1 VQWQVVLIG
10 VKWLFDTIP
19 NVLSS
24 ECKLGGHIMESN
36 IYPLDGYRVLDF
48 GTAWAGPQVGM
59 ILADM
64 GAEVIKVE
72 TKTRPDGA
80 RLGRPIIGEHIA
92 GGDKGKWLD
101 IQPIFHGINRNKLSF
116 TIDLK
121 SPKAR
126 DIIYQLVKISDV
138 VLDNSSPGAMGRLGL
153 DHKSLEKVRPNII
166 SISMTGCGETGSL
179 KDALVY
185 APLIISLGGLQGM
198 IGYYGEDTPMGVMF
212 AYGDANASIHAAF
225 ATVAALWHRERT
237 GEGQHIELSES
248 WVVTYLLG
256 EAVMDYS
263 MNGRVTK
270 PMGNRHLHMC
280 PHNAYRCQGNDKW
293 VTIAVKTEE
302 EWGNFCRA
310 IGEPNWT
317 REAKFADLNSR
328 IANQEELDKLITA
341 WTINYSPDEV
351 THILQ
356 QAGVAAM
363 PVMDIADQYSHP
375 FYQERQTYLEVEHPL
390 VGVELLYANPMRL
403 SQTPGDIRR
412 PAPSIGEHNHYVLKE
427 LLGMSDEQIANLM
440 QEKVIY

>member
-1 VQWQVVLIG
+1 
-10 VKWLFDTIP
+10 
-19 NVLSS
+19 
-24 ECKLGGHIMESN
+24 MERK

-48 GTAWAGPQVGM
+48 GTAWAGPQVGL

-80 RLGRPIIGEHIA
+80 RLGRPMTGEDIA

-101 IQPIFHGINRNKLSF
+101 MQPIFHGINRNKLSF

-121 SPKAR
+121 TPKGR

-138 VLDNSSPGAMGRLGL
+138 ALDNSSPGAMERLGL
-153 DHKSLEKVRPNII
+153 DHKSLEQIRPDII
-166 SISMTGCGETGSL
+166 SISLTGCGETGPL
-179 KDALVY
+179 KDTLVY
-185 APLIISLGGLQGM
+185 APLIISLGGLQNM

-225 ATVAALWHRERT
+225 STLAALWHREMT

-248 WVVTYLLG
+248 GVVTCLLG

-270 PMGNRHLHMC
+270 PIGNRHPHMC
-280 PHNAYRCQGNDKW
+280 PHNAYRCQGDDKW
-293 VTIAVKTEE
+293 VTIAVKTEK
-302 EWGNFCRA
+302 EWENFCKT
-310 IGEPNWT
+310 IGEPHWT
-317 REAKFADLNSR
+317 RDAKFADLNGR
-328 IANQEELDKLITA
+328 IAHQEELDKLITT
-341 WTINYSPDEV
+341 WTINNSPDEV
-351 THILQ
+351 TDILQ

-363 PVMDIADQYSHP
+363 PVMDIADQFSHP
-375 FYQERQTYLEVEHPL
+375 FYQERQTYLEIEHPL

-412 PAPSIGEHNHYVLKE
+412 PAPSIGEHNQYVLGE
-427 LLGMSDEQIANLM
+427 LLGMSDEQITRLT

>member
-1 VQWQVVLIG
+1 
-10 VKWLFDTIP
+10 
-19 NVLSS
+19 
-24 ECKLGGHIMESN
+24 MERK
-36 IYPLDGYRVLDF
+36 IYPLDSYRVLDF

-80 RLGRPIIGEHIA
+80 RLGRPMIGEDIA
-92 GGDKGKWLD
+92 GGDEGKWLD
-101 IQPIFHGINRNKLSF
+101 MQPIFHGINRNKLSF

-121 SPKAR
+121 LPKAR

-138 VLDNSSPGAMGRLGL
+138 VLDNSSPGTMERLGL
-153 DHKSLEKVRPNII
+153 DHRSLEKVRPNII
-166 SISMTGCGETGSL
+166 TISLTGCGEAGPL

-185 APLIISLGGLQGM
+185 APLIIALGGLQSM
-198 IGYYGEDTPMGVMF
+198 IGYYGEDTPTNVMS

-248 WVVTYLLG
+248 GVITYLLG
-256 EAVMDYS
+256 EAIMDYS
-263 MNGRVTK
+263 MNGRNTK
-270 PMGNRHLHMC
+270 PMGNRHPHRC
-280 PHNAYRCQGNDKW
+280 PHNAYRCQGDDQW
-293 VTIAVKTEE
+293 VTIVVKTEE
-302 EWGNFCRA
+302 EWRNFCRA
-310 IGEPNWT
+310 IGEPHWT
-317 REAKFADLNSR
+317 REAKFADLNGR

-341 WTINYSPDEV
+341 WTINYSPYEV
-351 THILQ
+351 MHILQ

-363 PVMDIADQYSHP
+363 PVMNIADQYSDP
-375 FYQERQTYLEVEHPL
+375 FYQERGTYLEIENPL

-403 SQTPGDIRR
+403 SRTPGDIRR
-412 PAPSIGEHNHYVLKE
+412 PAPSIGEHNHYVLGE
-427 LLGMSDEQIANLM
+427 LLGMPDEQIASLV